1 MNEAKIILASGS
13 AARKSM
19 LENVG
24 LDFDII
30 PANIDEETIIKNSN
44 ADIKTITEELAHTKA
59 LHISKQYPN
68 NLVIGSDQTLEHNGK
83 LLSKA
88 KNAYEAEA
96 KLKSLRGDVHT
107 LYASVCVA
115 QNGEII
121 FSHTDKAELTMRDFS
136 DKFLQDYIDKDPD
149 SLVSCVG
156 GYKIEGAGA
165 WLFSSVKGDIFTI
178 MGMPLLPLL
187 GFLQK

>member
-1 MNEAKIILASGS
+1 MNKAKIILASGS

-30 PANIDEETIIKNSN
+30 PANIDEETIIKNSR
-44 ADIKTITEELAHTKA
+44 ADIKTITEDLAHAKA
-59 LHISKQYPN
+59 LHISKQHPN
-68 NLVIGSDQTLEHNGK
+68 DLVIGSDQTLEHNGK

-88 KNAYEAEA
+88 RNTNEAEA

-107 LYASVCVA
+107 LYASVCVV
-115 QNGEII
+115 QNGEIV
-121 FSHTDKAELTMRDFS
+121 FSYTDQAELSMRDFS
-136 DKFLQDYIDKDPD
+136 DEFLHDYMNKDPD
-149 SLVSCVG
+149 ALILCVG